1 MKIESNYHDK
11 QRSFVLFL
19 LNETL
24 NIVFAHYGSQTLT
37 NYQKVPAILAH
48 WLAEGTLA
56 CYPLQ
61 RIETSQKFIHYY
73 E

>member
-1 MKIESNYHDK
+1 MKVRIISRLVRLMKIELNYHDK

-37 NYQKVPAILAH
+37 N
-48 WLAEGTLA
+48 
-56 CYPLQ
+56 
-61 RIETSQKFIHYY
+61 
-73 E
+73 